1 MKSAASKKTSSSPL
15 SWLLPTIWIHDIPSG
30 MTLPAT
36 LAGAKTPDLDR
47 AVDARLFRTAIA
59 RG

>member
-1 MKSAASKKTSSSPL
+1 MKVGATQKTFGNPL
-15 SWLLPTIWIHDIPSG
+15 SWLLPTIRIHDIPFG
-30 MTLPAT
+30 MTLPLA